1 MDDLGGMSGE
11 GMLEDGSGFKDQLQA
26 LLEGADSF
34 VPGSHE
40 RNNSLEQIRTLLV
53 DRSSQMRK
61 CSASDRLSGSGDGM
75 ILSTS
80 GLGHSLPRSGNSR
93 TGASFLHGVVSPE
106 ERQSVLE
113 LYDPNDSSMS
123 TIHEPSSVWGN
134 SGHGY
139 DGEDYDITFQMEDI
153 HEQPAAAPAQTFPHT
168 SPPTQAARGGVAA
181 GAAVPTTAARIL
193 GAGQAVP
200 PRSLVAAGPVAAA
213 GRGAAPIGFAAVAA
227 QGAAG
232 VLSSNLPP
240 GMGAKSAMPAATAV
254 MRSPVRPPGTKANLQ
269 MSNLAREEQAAI
281 PHVSTD
287 DLAGPPV
294 MPLQSEPEKRL
305 SHKEVEQRRREKAKQ
320 YFDELRGLLPYGGDS
335 AKFDKNAILHH
346 SIELIK
352 NLLEQLRIED
362 VNGAKVDEGT
372 TSMAEFRC
380 CFDVTRQPLCFAGLD
395 SRVWEANS
403 AFCTLL
409 GYTRLEVTGLSIFSV
424 TLAYQAGDPEPSTH
438 WQQSTANASGT
449 TSYLCK
455 MQRKDSQQVACN
467 VDLSLIKKGGKPHCY
482 LVAAN
487 PSL

>member
-1 MDDLGGMSGE
+1 MDDLGGM
-11 GMLEDGSGFKDQLQA
+11 GMMEDGSGFKDQLQS
-26 LLEGADSF
+26 LLEEAESF
-34 VPGSHE
+34 VPGSQE
-40 RNNSLEQIRTLLV
+40 RNNSLEHIRTLLV
-53 DRSSQMRK
+53 DRSSKMK
-61 CSASDRLSGSGDGM
+61 GGSTGDRMSGSDGM
-75 ILSTS
+75 LLSSS
-80 GLGHSLPRSGNSR
+80 GPGQSLTRSSNSR
-93 TGASFLHGVVSPE
+93 SGASFLHGAGSPD
-106 ERQSVLE
+106 ERQGVLE
-113 LYDPNDSSMS
+113 LYDPNDSSMT
-123 TIHEPSSVWGN
+123 TIHEPASVWG
-134 SGHGY
+134 SSSHGY

-153 HEQPAAAPAQTFPHT
+153 HEQPAAAPSQTFPHT
-168 SPPTQAARGGVAA
+168 GAAAQAA
-181 GAAVPTTAARIL
+181 GAASASSSGPTTAARIL
-193 GAGQAVP
+193 GAGPQAQ
-200 PRSLVAAGPVAAA
+200 PRSLVAPTPVAG
-213 GRGAAPIGFAAVAA
+213 GRGAAPVGFAAVAA

-240 GMGAKSAMPAATAV
+240 GMGPKGAVPAAAPV
-254 MRSPVRPPGTKANLQ
+254 MRSPVRPTSSKANLQ

-294 MPLQSEPEKRL
+294 MPLQTEPEKRL

-352 NLLEQLRIED
+352 SLLEQLRVEEA
-362 VNGAKVDEGT
+362 NSLQKNEEGT
-372 TSMAEFRC
+372 PNMAEFRC

-409 GYTRLEVTGLSIFSV
+409 GYTRLEVTGLSIFSL
-424 TLAYQAGDPEPSTH
+424 TMAYQPGEPEPSTH
-438 WQQSTANASGT
+438 WQQSTANASGH

>member
-1 MDDLGGMSGE
+1 MMKE
-11 GMLEDGSGFKDQLQA
+11 SGFKDQLQA
-26 LLEGADSF
+26 LLEDAESF

-61 CSASDRLSGSGDGM
+61 GSGLSGADDGM
-75 ILSTS
+75 MLSTS
-80 GLGHSLPRSGNSR
+80 GPGHSLPRSTNSR
-93 TGASFLHGVVSPE
+93 TGASFLHSVVSPD

-113 LYDPNDSSMS
+113 LYDPSDSSMT
-123 TIHEPSSVWGN
+123 TIHEPGSVWGS
-134 SGHGY
+134 SGAGY

-153 HEQPAAAPAQTFPHT
+153 HEQPSSVPMQNFPHT
-168 SPPTQAARGGVAA
+168 SSGAQSTA
-181 GAAVPTTAARIL
+181 GAVVGSSGPTTAARIL
-193 GAGQAVP
+193 GASQAQQ
-200 PRSLVAAGPVAAA
+200 PRSLVASGPAVTA
-213 GRGAAPIGFAAVAA
+213 GRGAAPVGFAAVAA

-232 VLSSNLPP
+232 VLSNNLPP
-240 GMGAKSAMPAATAV
+240 GVGSKGAMPAPTT
-254 MRSPVRPPGTKANLQ
+254 PVRSAVRPAGSKGNLQ

-281 PHVSTD
+281 PHVSVD

-294 MPLQSEPEKRL
+294 MPLQTEPEKRL

-352 NLLEQLRIED
+352 NLLEQLRVED
-362 VNGAKVDEGT
+362 ANAPKAVEAT
-372 TSMAEFRC
+372 PSMAEFRC

-409 GYTRLEVTGLSIFSV
+409 GYTRLEITGLSIFSV
-424 TLAYQAGDPEPSTH
+424 TLAYQPGDPEPSTH
-438 WQQSTANASGT
+438 WHQSVQAGAAGT
-449 TSYLCK
+449 TCYLCK
-455 MQRKDSQQVACN
+455 MQRKDSQEVACN
-467 VDLSLIKKGGKPHCY
+467 IDLSLIKKAGKPYGY